1 MKSLSGILSH
11 AMHIRTIDDN
21 FHSSLLDWQYT
32 RVVKILF
39 ITEFEVSA
47 LGLPSNLWC
56 QDAGSILLLLVLD
69 RWRLQKLWIWSHQP
83 LFLLLRKFHQG
94 TSLPYRYWNMKSVVV
109 EEGSMCVTY
118 NRVYDIMPQ
127 CTILEFSK
135 HSQSMIAYNIFTVF
149 QFKSELPI
157 PFTHILG
164 SRTKRQRQKAN
175 TNKCSP
181 QPQNPNPKHKSQW
194 HFIHWR
200 FVCVIMTRY
209 HIVGMVLKK
218 RCD

>member
-1 MKSLSGILSH
+1 
-11 AMHIRTIDDN
+11 
-21 FHSSLLDWQYT
+21 
-32 RVVKILF
+32 
-39 ITEFEVSA
+39 
-47 LGLPSNLWC
+47 
-56 QDAGSILLLLVLD
+56 
-69 RWRLQKLWIWSHQP
+69 
-83 LFLLLRKFHQG
+83 
-94 TSLPYRYWNMKSVVV
+94 MKSVVV

-218 RCD
+218 RCN